1 MKTLTCLIMLKAVLK
16 RNSIRKVGVHMFNVI
31 NFKSSL
37 VKIANNVI
45 NNKLMIKSEK
55 QTNIC
60 VILPFLS
67 AMGYDIDD
75 PSEVKREFCCK
86 SENRT
91 GRVDFAVFR
100 DNKIYMLIEVK
111 SLTHKLC
118 NKDINQLSSYFVSN
132 SSEIGLL
139 TNGLDF
145 YFYRASGKNQKMSC
159 FSFIYFNIVD
169 LVNNDY
175 VINQLSDLAGGF
187 TKVSRQT
194 SVAKGESTEEKVQPE
209 LTNQIDAEQETKS
222 SANGVSTEA
231 LPVKKRGTVKSSD
244 EQFVIVKST
253 DAPLPGLSASS
264 KEVNAKAISFIAYVR
279 DHDNVIADD
288 KLKMKFTYPVF
299 NIASS
304 THAIKYISNGKMIR
318 LGWESDIQKFYDY
331 FTKKDTNYGFS
342 YWE

>member
-1 MKTLTCLIMLKAVLK
+1 MLKVALK
-16 RNSIRKVGVHMFNVI
+16 RNSIRKVGAHMFNII
-31 NFKSSL
+31 NFKNSL

-45 NNKLMIKSEK
+45 NNKLMIKTEK

-111 SLTHKLC
+111 SLAHKLC

-145 YFYRASGKNQKMSC
+145 YFYKASGKNQKMSC
-159 FSFIYFNIVD
+159 FPYIYFNIIE

-175 VINQLSDLAGGF
+175 VINQLSQLAGRF
-187 TKVSRQT
+187 SRVTKQVS
-194 SVAKGESTEEKVQPE
+194 VIKEKITEEKVQPE
-209 LTNQIDAEQETKS
+209 QTDQFDAEKETKS
-222 SANGVSTEA
+222 PANGVSTEA
-231 LPVKKRGTVKSSD
+231 LPVKKRGTVKSSE
-244 EQFVIVKST
+244 EQYIVVKST
-253 DAPLPGLSASS
+253 DNPLPGLSASS
-264 KEVNAKAISFIAYVR
+264 REVNVKAINFIAYVR

-288 KLKMKFTYPVF
+288 KLKMRFTYPVVG
-299 NIASS
+299 NAML
-304 THAIKYISNGKMIR
+304 THAVVRCANGTKIR
-318 LGWESDIQKFYDY
+318 LGFESNIQEFYDY
-331 FTKKDTNYGFS
+331 YTKKDTNYGFS